1 MILISI
7 YIFIIIILLSVLI
20 GYKISNYYN
29 EKIIKNK
36 LKERSLISDQ
46 ALLDYI
52 YNHYEL

>member
-20 GYKISNYYN
+20 GCKIGSYEN
-29 EKIIKNK
+29 EKKIKSK

-46 ALLDYI
+46 ALLDYT
-52 YNHYEL
+52 YNHFKL